1 MDPLSRELA
10 LGGSAGIKKFSC
22 NEKLV
27 DISVLNTLKG
37 DRITPEAVTIL
48 RGTEFGHFN
57 IKVQNNLCSLC
68 HFELLLYLCVTTSGV
83 SFSLV
88 ALSGFFVFFVLG
100 HS

>member
-22 NEKLV
+22 NEQLV

-48 RGTEFGHFN
+48 SGT
-57 IKVQNNLCSLC
+57 
-68 HFELLLYLCVTTSGV
+68 
-83 SFSLV
+83 LV